1 MSGGA
6 LSNVRVL
13 DLSRILAGPWCAQ
26 TLADLGADVIK
37 IERPGRGDD
46 TRAWAPPFVPD
57 TDGNDTAE
65 SAYFMCANRGKR
77 SVTVDIAAPTGQE
90 IVRNLAAQSDVL
102 IENYKVGG
110 LARYG
115 LDYAALS
122 ALNPRLVYCSITGFG
137 QSGPYAHRP
146 GYDYMAQAMGGVMS
160 ITGERD
166 DLPGG
171 GPQKVGVAVS
181 DITTGLYATIAIQ
194 AALAER
200 ERSGLG
206 QYIDMA
212 LLDCQIAFMANQA
225 TAYLASREAPRRAG
239 NAHQSIVPYQVF
251 ASSDGHIV
259 VAVGND
265 AQYRR
270 LCELLDAPELIDD
283 ARFATNAARVRN
295 RDTLVPL
302 LAAKLQRRT
311 SADWLA
317 ALDKSAIPCAPI
329 NALDEVFADP
339 HVRQR
344 EMELTLPH
352 PITGEV
358 HLPASPMKLS
368 RTPPRY
374 ERAPPALGQHTE
386 EVLRE
391 LLRYDEEQLRALR
404 EAGTID

>member
-1 MSGGA
+1 MTGGA

-46 TRAWAPPFVPD
+46 TRAWGPPFVPD
-57 TDGNDTAE
+57 ANGDETSEA
-65 SAYFMCANRGKR
+65 AYYLCANRGKR
-77 SVTVDIAAPTGQE
+77 SVTVDITAPAGQE
-90 IVRNLAAQSDVL
+90 IVRALAACSDVL

-115 LDYAALS
+115 LDYAPLS
-122 ALNPRLVYCSITGFG
+122 AVNPRLVYCSITGFG
-137 QSGPYAHRP
+137 QSGPYADRP
-146 GYDYMAQAMGGVMS
+146 GYDFVAQAMGGVMS

-200 ERSGLG
+200 ERSGAG
-206 QYIDMA
+206 QYIDIA

-225 TAYLASREAPRRAG
+225 TAYLASRVAPRRMG
-239 NAHQSIVPYQVF
+239 NAHQTVVPYQVF
-251 ASSDGHIV
+251 ATDDGHIV

-265 AQYRR
+265 AQFRR
-270 LCELLDAPELIDD
+270 LCELLAVPELGDD
-283 ARFATNAARVRN
+283 ERFDTNAGRVRN
-295 RDTLVPL
+295 RDALIPL
-302 LAAKLQRRT
+302 LAARLRT
-311 SADWLA
+311 SSSASWLA
-317 ALDKSAIPCAPI
+317 ALEGAGVPCCPI
-329 NALDEVFADP
+329 NSLEQVFADP
-339 HVRQR
+339 HVRHRQ
-344 EMELTLPH
+344 MELTLPH
-352 PITGEV
+352 PLAGEV

-374 ERAPPALGQHTE
+374 ERAPPTLGQHTD

-391 LLRYDEEQLRALR
+391 LLHYDDAQLRALR
-404 EAGTID
+404 DAGTID

>member
-1 MSGGA
+1 MTGGA
-6 LSNVRVL
+6 LTNVRVL

-37 IERPGRGDD
+37 VERPGRGDD
-46 TRAWAPPFVPD
+46 TRAWGPPFVP
-57 TDGNDTAE
+57 GANGSDTAE
-65 SAYFMCANRGKR
+65 TAYFMCANRGKR
-77 SVTVDIAAPTGQE
+77 SVTVDIAAPAGQD
-90 IVRNLAAQSDVL
+90 IVRKLAAQSDVV

-115 LDYAALS
+115 LDYATLS
-122 ALNPRLVYCSITGFG
+122 ALNPRLIYCSITGFG

-160 ITGERD
+160 VTGERD

-225 TAYLASREAPRRAG
+225 TAYLASRQAPRRAG

-251 ASSDGHIV
+251 ASGDGHIV
-259 VAVGND
+259 VAAGND
-265 AQYRR
+265 AQYQR
-270 LCELLDAPELIDD
+270 LCELLEAPELIGD

-302 LAAKLQRRT
+302 LAERLQQRT
-311 SADWLA
+311 SAEWLA
-317 ALDKSAIPCAPI
+317 ALDDAGIPCAPI

-344 EMELTLPH
+344 KMELTLPH

-368 RTPPRY
+368 RTPPHY
-374 ERAPPALGQHTE
+374 ERAPPALGQHTD

-391 LLRYDEEQLRALR
+391 LLHYDDEQLRALR